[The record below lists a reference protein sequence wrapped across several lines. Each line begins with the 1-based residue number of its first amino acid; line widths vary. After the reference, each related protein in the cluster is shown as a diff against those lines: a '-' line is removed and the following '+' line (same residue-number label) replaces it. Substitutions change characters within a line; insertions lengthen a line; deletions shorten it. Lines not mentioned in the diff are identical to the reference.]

1 MNTTLTLCSAIIAS
15 FSESFSNTMPTLILR
30 TKRFTGRK
38 RCKSKLKT
46 NFSQLICIFF
56 FRKTLSSAHGGVE
69 ESPLMLMDP
78 MDITHNISAK
88 VTEDAVK
95 LLNGLIRNALFI
107 VSIILIVYGLKVI
120 FSVETKS
127 FSHQLSSGNQH
138 DGYYA
143 YEEQRAKNQYI
154 N

>member
-1 MNTTLTLCSAIIAS
+1 
-15 FSESFSNTMPTLILR
+15 
-30 TKRFTGRK
+30 
-38 RCKSKLKT
+38 
-46 NFSQLICIFF
+46 
-56 FRKTLSSAHGGVE
+56 
-69 ESPLMLMDP
+69 MDP